1 MVFRVYSGPP
11 GTETVS
17 PLDKDHMLF
26 KEFATYDEALSW
38 AGHIKDT
45 GRVALLIEDDSGATR
60 LDKRDIAAILGQR
73 EAHAADAPASR

>member
-1 MVFRVYSGPP
+1 MALRVYSGPP
-11 GTETVS
+11 GTEMVS

-45 GRVALLIEDDSGATR
+45 GRVALLIEDDSGATH

-73 EAHAADAPASR
+73 DAQAADAPASR